1 MNEPMGDAADTSAPT
16 TEQLLRL
23 VDQLTA
29 MSDAVGRDDLSERL
43 LHTRARLQDPYVR
56 VLVVGEY
63 KQGKSKLINALVGA
77 PACPIDDDIATR
89 VATVVGYG
97 ETPSAALLTRS
108 APDAGVRRHAIGL
121 DELADHVTADPAVYD
136 GETVVGAEVMLP
148 REILKPGLRLVDS
161 PGVSDIAA
169 FRALSTLSAL
179 AGAHAMLLVS
189 DASQEYTAPEL
200 RLLSQAL
207 RISPHVSAVISKTD
221 VYPQWR
227 QITEL
232 DRGHLA
238 EIGPVPVFP
247 VSSDLRLTAAAEQ
260 DRELNDESGFPALVH
275 HLRTQVVGRADQ
287 LQRRAASADLA
298 SVADQLAMAAQS
310 ELHAL
315 QHPEQTPELI
325 HQLEI
330 AKQRAEDF
338 RSRSSRWQTTLTD
351 GIADLIADTEHD
363 LRDRLRRVQRQAEAA
378 IDEGD
383 PGPIWDEFAAWLDER
398 VGEAVTDTFVWTNE
412 RQQWLA
418 QDVAEQFLEGED
430 DIPDID
436 VSDVTGVLDPV
447 DEISSMDART
457 LSAAEKLYI
466 GVRGS
471 YGGVLMV
478 GLATSVLGMSMLN
491 PLSLLAGVLVG
502 RRAYRE
508 DKQAR
513 LSRRQGEAKNL
524 VRRYIDEVA
533 FQVHKQLRD
542 RLRAVQRATRD
553 HFGARAD
560 EIYRSL
566 TAAADAARQSAGAY
580 SKDRERR
587 IEYLQRRVQAL
598 QALREA
604 VPALEAEV
612 PVAVAAIGA
621 AAGNRSGSGS
631 ALSPAVSP

>member
-16 TEQLLRL
+16 TEELVRL
-23 VDQLTA
+23 VDQLSDMSTA
-29 MSDAVGRDDLSERL
+29 AGRDDLSERL
-43 LHTRARLQDPYVR
+43 LHTRARLQDPFVR

-63 KQGKSKLINALVGA
+63 KQGKSKLINALVSA
-77 PACPIDDDIATR
+77 PVCPIDDDIATR

-97 ETPSAALLTRS
+97 DAPSAALLVRHG
-108 APDAGVRRHAIGL
+108 PDAEVQRRPIAIDDL
-121 DELADHVTADPAVYD
+121 SAHVTADPAEHEGD
-136 GETVVGAEVMLP
+136 DVVGAEVLLP
-148 REILKPGLRLVDS
+148 REILKGGLRLVDS
-161 PGVSDIAA
+161 PGVADVAS

-200 RLLSQAL
+200 RLLAQAL
-207 RISPHVSAVISKTD
+207 RISPHVSAVVSKTD

-227 QITEL
+227 QIT
-232 DRGHLA
+232 DIDKAHIHD
-238 EIGPVPVFP
+238 IGKIPVFP
-247 VSSDLRLTAAAEQ
+247 VSSDLRIAAAAEQ
-260 DRELNDESGFPALVH
+260 DRELNDESGFPALVQ
-275 HLRTQVVGRADQ
+275 HLRSQVVDRADQ
-287 LQRRAASADLA
+287 LQRRGASADLA

-325 HQLEI
+325 AQLDF

-363 LRDRLRRVQRQAEAA
+363 LRDRLRRVQRQAESA

-383 PGPIWDEFAAWLDER
+383 PGPIWDEFAQWLDER
-398 VGEAVTDTFVWTNE
+398 VGEAVADTFVWTNE

-436 VSDVTGVLDPV
+436 VSDITGVLDPV
-447 DEISSMDART
+447 DEIAGMDASP

-513 LSRRQGEAKNL
+513 LGRRQSEAKNL
-524 VRRYIDEVA
+524 VRRYVDEVA
-533 FQVHKQLRD
+533 FQVGKQLRD

-553 HFGARAD
+553 HFGRRAD

-566 TAAADAARQSAGAY
+566 TVAADAARQSAGAY
-580 SKDRERR
+580 SKDRDAR
-587 IEYLQRRVQAL
+587 IEYLQRRVRAL
-598 QALREA
+598 QTLRAA
-604 VPALEAEV
+604 VPALEAADV
-612 PVAVAAIGA
+612 PQALT
-621 AAGNRSGSGS
+621 AG
-631 ALSPAVSP
+631 PA

>member
-1 MNEPMGDAADTSAPT
+1 MNDAIGDEADVAAPT
-16 TEQLLRL
+16 TDELVRL
-23 VDQLTA
+23 VDELSP
-29 MSDAVGRDDLSERL
+29 MIDAIGREDLSERL
-43 LHTRARLQDPYVR
+43 MHTRVRLRDPYVR

-77 PACPIDDDIATR
+77 PVCPVDDDIATR

-97 ETPSAALLTRS
+97 ESPSAALLVRHR
-108 APDAGVRRHAIGL
+108 PDGEVERREISIDDL
-121 DELADHVTADPAVYD
+121 SEYVTADPVQHEGD
-136 GETVVGAEVMLP
+136 DVFGAEVLLP
-148 REILKPGLRLVDS
+148 REILKGGLRLVDS
-161 PGVSDIAA
+161 PGVADVAS
-169 FRALSTLSAL
+169 FRALSALSAL

-221 VYPQWR
+221 VYPRWR
-227 QITEL
+227 EITDL
-232 DRGHLA
+232 DTAHLK
-238 EIGPVPVFP
+238 EIGAVPVFP
-247 VSSDLRLTAAAEQ
+247 VSSDLRLTAAAEH
-260 DRELNDESGFPALVH
+260 DRLLNAESGFSALVH
-275 HLRTQVVGRADQ
+275 HLRTQIVDRADQ
-287 LQRRAASADLA
+287 LQRRAACADLG
-298 SVADQLAMAAQS
+298 SVADQLSMIAQS

-325 HQLEI
+325 AQLTV

-338 RSRSSRWQTTLTD
+338 RSRSARWQTTLTD

-383 PGPIWDEFAAWLDER
+383 PGPIWDEFTQWLDER

-418 QDVAEQFLEGED
+418 QDVAEQFLEGAD

-436 VSDVTGVLDPV
+436 VSDITGVLDPV
-447 DEISSMDART
+447 EEIAGMDST
-457 LSAAEKLYI
+457 TMSAVEKLYI

-513 LSRRQGEAKNL
+513 LSRRQAEAKNL

-533 FQVHKQLRD
+533 FQVGKQLRD

-553 HFGARAD
+553 HFGTRAD

-566 TAAADAARQSAGAY
+566 TAAHEAARQSAGVY
-580 SKDRERR
+580 SKDRDQRVS
-587 IEYLQRRVQAL
+587 YLQRRVQSL
-598 QALREA
+598 QTLRGA
-604 VPALEAEV
+604 VPALEAGDATQIRALTATV
-612 PVAVAAIGA
+612 PK
-621 AAGNRSGSGS
+621 
-631 ALSPAVSP
+631 

>member
-1 MNEPMGDAADTSAPT
+1 MNEPTGDEAAAS
-16 TEQLLRL
+16 TEQLMRL

-43 LHTRARLQDPYVR
+43 MHTRARLHDPYVR

-108 APDAGVRRHAIGL
+108 GPDAAVQRRRIPL
-121 DELADHVTADPAVYD
+121 DELPVHVTADPAVYD
-136 GETVVGAEVMLP
+136 GDTVVGAEVMLP

-161 PGVSDIAA
+161 PGVGDVAS

-227 QITEL
+227 QITDL
-232 DRGHLA
+232 DRQHL
-238 EIGPVPVFP
+238 EGIGTVPVFP
-247 VSSDLRLTAAAEQ
+247 VSSDLRLTAAAEH
-260 DRELNDESGFPALVH
+260 DRELNDESGFPALVQ
-275 HLRTQVVGRADQ
+275 HLRTQVLGRADQ

-298 SVADQLAMAAQS
+298 SVADQLSMAAQS

-325 HQLEI
+325 HQLDI

-363 LRDRLRRVQRQAEAA
+363 LRDRLRRVQRQAETA
-378 IDEGD
+378 IEEGD

-447 DEISSMDART
+447 DEISGMDAAT

-513 LSRRQGEAKNL
+513 LGRRQAEAKNL

-533 FQVHKQLRD
+533 FQVGKQLRD

-580 SKDRERR
+580 SKDRDAR
-587 IEYLQRRVQAL
+587 IAYLQRRVQAL
-598 QALREA
+598 QTLRDA
-604 VPALEAEV
+604 VPALEAGDV
-612 PVAVAAIGA
+612 PVAVAALGPATVTDA
-621 AAGNRSGSGS
+621 ARP
-631 ALSPAVSP
+631 ALTPAATP